1 MKWFFKRL
9 HILAIVPPSKLKEQ
23 IEKSANNNER
33 SITAEL
39 VARLEQSL
47 ALYPEDHPINMSP
60 EELMQRTTQTV
71 AKEVVEEFIERMKK
85 NDLGNIKIEFIEKK

>member
-1 MKWFFKRL
+1 
-9 HILAIVPPSKLKEQ
+9 
-23 IEKSANNNER
+23 
-33 SITAEL
+33 
-39 VARLEQSL
+39 
-47 ALYPEDHPINMSP
+47 MSP

>member
-1 MKWFFKRL
+1 MAKDYTQVNFRM
-9 HILAIVPPSKLKEQ
+9 PTKLKEQ

-60 EELMQRTTQTV
+60 EDLMQRTTQTV
-71 AKEVVEEFIERMKK
+71 AKEVIDEFVKRVQQGEFKE
-85 NDLGNIKIEFIEKK
+85 IKIITSDVKKAP